1 MKKVMFAVMAVMM
14 GLMFIGC
21 TTATIDFWESHT
33 DVVAHDKALEML
45 GTDRSD
51 SGYTYKATAKSVQ
64 CLKDRIA
71 KDGYYT
77 LQADI
82 DCAENA
88 VGRE

>member
-1 MKKVMFAVMAVMM
+1 MIKVLFAITVV
-14 GLMFIGC
+14 LVFNGC
-21 TTATIDFWESHT
+21 TTKSIEFMDNNVDEESHN
-33 DVVAHDKALEML
+33 KALEFL

-51 SGYTYKATAKSVQ
+51 KGYTYKATEKAKQ

-82 DCAENA
+82 DCYNNSIA
-88 VGRE
+88 R